1 MVVRIRFARG
11 PRIIRARG
19 RDRRLAGA
27 ASALLML
34 PAVMALVLAAWAIAA
49 GMNWAGRF
57 AVSTG
62 FFSHWQ
68 AWLAFAALLQFIARM
83 LSRYSRG
90 AGSQ

>member
-1 MVVRIRFARG
+1 MVVRIRFAKGRKVFKG
-11 PRIIRARG
+11 RA

-27 ASALLML
+27 AGALLML
-34 PAVMALVLAAWAIAA
+34 PMVMALVLAAWSIAA
-49 GMNWAGRF
+49 RLNWTSRF
-57 AVSTG
+57 AVSNG

-68 AWLAFAALLQFIARM
+68 AWLAFAAVLQLCSRR